1 MQEELNIL
9 IQAQYPLIYLVTAE
23 EDRAEKEIAKISQLK
38 QQPRKLYVWTLTHG
52 MVEYGQARTTQH
64 NTTSPEAAI
73 EWTTRHKEPAIFV
86 FKDLHPFKD
95 SAGVT
100 RWLRDAI
107 ASFQGT
113 QKVIV
118 LMSPVQQVPI
128 ELEKE
133 VVVLDFALPDLTALD
148 RVLSQQLEQTR
159 QNRLSNEG
167 REKLLKASLG
177 LTKDEA
183 EKVYRK
189 AYVKRGKITEAEVD
203 IILSEKKQLI
213 RRNGILEFIEEDET
227 IDSVGG
233 LEELK
238 GWLIQRSGAFSER
251 ARTYGL
257 PQPKGMLIL
266 GVPGCGKSLIAKTT
280 SRLWGLPLLRLDMG
294 RVYDGSMVG
303 RSEANLRGALKTA
316 ESISPAIL
324 FIDELD
330 KAFAGTAGSGDSDG
344 GTSSRIF
351 GSFLTWMQE
360 KTSPIFVMATANRVE
375 RLPGEFLRKGR
386 FDEIFF
392 VDLPIQSEREAVFS
406 IHLSKRNRDLDRFDL
421 SQLAKVADGFSG
433 AEIEQALIAAM
444 YDAFAQNREFTQLD
458 IIAAIKATLPLSR
471 TMTEQVT
478 ALRDWARQ
486 RARPAAASVAEYHR
500 LEF

>member
-23 EDRAEKEIAKISQLK
+23 EDRAEKEIAVISQMK

-52 MVEYGQARTTQH
+52 MVEHGQARTTQH
-64 NTTSPEAAI
+64 NTISPEAAI

-95 SAGVT
+95 SAAVT

-113 QKVIV
+113 QKVII
-118 LMSPVQQVPI
+118 LMSPIQQIPI

-133 VVVLDFALPDLTALD
+133 VVVLDFALPSLGELD
-148 RVLSQQLEQTR
+148 RVLSHQLDKTR

-177 LTKDEA
+177 LTQDEA

-189 AYVKRGKITEAEVD
+189 AHVKRGKITEAEVD
-203 IILSEKKQLI
+203 IVLSEKKQLI

-227 IDSVGG
+227 IDAVGG

-238 GWLIQRSGAFSER
+238 GWLVQRSGAFSER

-330 KAFAGTAGSGDSDG
+330 KAFAGSGSGDSDG

-360 KTSPIFVMATANRVE
+360 KTSPIFVMATANRIE
-375 RLPGEFLRKGR
+375 KLPGEFLRKGR

-392 VDLPIQSEREAVFS
+392 VDLPTQSEREAVFR
-406 IHLSKRNRDLDRFDL
+406 IHLSKRNRDLERFDL
-421 SQLAKVADGFSG
+421 EQLSKVADGFSG

>member
-23 EDRAEKEIAKISQLK
+23 EDRAEKEIAAISQMK
-38 QQPRKLYVWTLTHG
+38 QQPRKLFVWTLTHG
-52 MVEYGQARTTQH
+52 MVEHGQARTTQH
-64 NTTSPEAAI
+64 NTISPEAAI

-95 SAGVT
+95 SAAVT

-113 QKVIV
+113 QKVII
-118 LMSPVQQVPI
+118 LMSPIQQIPI

-133 VVVLDFALPDLTALD
+133 VVVLDFALPSLGELD
-148 RVLSQQLEQTR
+148 RVLSNQLDRTR

-177 LTKDEA
+177 LTQDEA

-189 AYVKRGKITEAEVD
+189 AHVKRGKITEAEVD
-203 IILSEKKQLI
+203 IVLSEKKQLI

-227 IDSVGG
+227 IDAVGG

-238 GWLIQRSGAFSER
+238 GWLVQRSGAFSER

-330 KAFAGTAGSGDSDG
+330 KAFSGAGSGDSDG

-360 KTSPIFVMATANRVE
+360 KTSPIFVMATANRIE
-375 RLPGEFLRKGR
+375 KLPGEFLRKGR

-392 VDLPIQSEREAVFS
+392 VDLPTQSEREAVFR
-406 IHLSKRNRDLDRFDL
+406 IHLSKRNRDLERFDL
-421 SQLAKVADGFSG
+421 EQLSKVADGFSG